1 MFGFTPRQTSAA
13 RHCKPRFRCQKIKM
27 KMIKLKSNCRNKTGF
42 TLIELLVVI
51 AIIAILAA
59 MLLPALAKA
68 KAKAVRIQCVNNL
81 KQWGVALTM
90 YAGDNQDKF
99 PDNSGGGAK
108 NWAYVSGDWN
118 INFYPGYLYQNRAGT
133 TAAGTRSQNDV
144 IYCPTESLHRVLEAT
159 SPGTTTNLIG
169 YQFLPGGRLAGSD
182 NYNAFGLGNWVLNRT
197 KFGGAYRKAPVMTDK
212 LQQYNGDWSQVVSG
226 QTLHTSNHPGSGNIP
241 SGGNLLYEDAHV
253 EWRNFKVGNAAG
265 PSPASQIQPGGTV
278 GGYVVYYK
286 PSDLDAGPW

>member
-1 MFGFTPRQTSAA
+1 MVKTLRLKLQA
-13 RHCKPRFRCQKIKM
+13 RRHP
-27 KMIKLKSNCRNKTGF
+27 GF

-59 MLLPALAKA
+59 MLLPALSKA
-68 KAKAVRIQCVNNL
+68 KAKAVRIQCVSNL
-81 KQWGVALTM
+81 KQWGTALVM

-99 PDNSGGGAK
+99 PDNSGGGARD
-108 NWAYVSGDWN
+108 WAWVSGDWN
-118 INFYPGYLYQNRAGT
+118 VSFYPAYLYPNRTGT
-133 TAAGTRSQNDV
+133 TTTGTRSQNDV
-144 IYCPTESLHRVLEAT
+144 IYCPTESLHRVLEAS

-169 YQFLPGGRLAGSD
+169 YQFLPGGRLAGNGD
-182 NYNAFGLGNWVLNRT
+182 NYDAFGLGNWVLKRT

-212 LQQYNGDWSQVVSG
+212 LQQYNGGWSQVVSG
-226 QTLHTSNHPGSGNIP
+226 QTLPTSNHPGSGNIP

-278 GGYVVYYK
+278 GGFVVYYK

>member
-1 MFGFTPRQTSAA
+1 
-13 RHCKPRFRCQKIKM
+13 M
-27 KMIKLKSNCRNKTGF
+27 KTLPIKLQPNRHLGF

-59 MLLPALAKA
+59 MLLPALASAKKKA
-68 KAKAVRIQCVNNL
+68 LQTQCLSNL
-81 KQWGVALTM
+81 KQWGTALVM

-99 PDNSGGGAK
+99 PDNSGGGARD
-108 NWAYVSGDWN
+108 WSWVSGDWN
-118 INFYPGYLYQNRAGT
+118 INFYPGYLYQNKSGST
-133 TAAGTRSQNDV
+133 TTGTRNQNDV
-144 IYCPTESLHRVLEAT
+144 VYCPTESLHRVLEAS

-182 NYNAFGLGNWVLNRT
+182 NYDAFGLGNWVLKRT

-212 LQQYNGDWSQVVSG
+212 MQQYSGAWSQVVSG
-226 QTLHTSNHPGSGNIP
+226 QTLPTSNHPGSGNIP
-241 SGGNLLYEDAHV
+241 SGGNFLYEDAHV
-253 EWRNFKVGNAAG
+253 EWRNFKAGNGA

-278 GGYVVYYK
+278 GAFVVYYQ